1 MEAKY
6 FLLLFLGI
14 LLETTKN
21 VLCTKFSKNS
31 INSDTDIYKFNVFSY
46 IGSFF
51 IAIFFGRGAF
61 SVFTLVTAII
71 FALVLNLN
79 QVFFLKALSHGTV
92 SATNFIQSS
101 GLVISTVGGAIIC
114 KEYIKPYNAIVLA
127 LLLFA
132 LFLALEVKKGNL
144 NKQWLLFAFLAMLFM
159 GIIGIMQTYHQSSEH
174 KDELITFLRI
184 AFLCSAL
191 MNIPLW
197 KVSARKE
204 KETFKAK
211 SKETVLAF
219 VSGAFI
225 GVTHIINLF
234 LSSVMPKIVF
244 FPLVNGGLVF
254 VTLLA
259 GVIFFK
265 ERFSKTQIIGIILGI
280 LALSVI
286 GL

>member
-1 MEAKY
+1 MI
-6 FLLLFLGI
+6 LLFLGI
-14 LLETTKN
+14 FLETAKN
-21 VLCTKFSKNS
+21 VLYTKFSKNS
-31 INSDTDIYKFNVFSY
+31 MSNDTDIYKFNVFSY

-51 IAIFFGRGAF
+51 ITIFFGHGNF
-61 SVFTLVTAII
+61 SVFTLVTAVI
-71 FALVLNLN
+71 FALILNLN
-79 QVFFLKALSHGTV
+79 QVFFIKALSKGTV

-114 KEYIKPYNAIVLA
+114 KEHIKPYNAIVLVV
-127 LLLFA
+127 LLFA

-144 NKQWLLFAFLAMLFM
+144 NKEWLVFAFLAMLFM

-174 KDELITFLRI
+174 KNELITFLRI
-184 AFLCSAL
+184 AFLCSAVI
-191 MNIPLW
+191 NIPLW
-197 KVSARKE
+197 KLSGKKQTENFKVKSR
-204 KETFKAK
+204 ETA
-211 SKETVLAF
+211 LAF
-219 VSGAFI
+219 ASGAFM

-234 LSSVMPKIVF
+234 LSSVMPKIIF
-244 FPLVNGGLVF
+244 FPVVNGGLVF

-265 ERFSKTQIIGIILGI
+265 ERFSKLQIVGIILGI

>member
-14 LLETTKN
+14 LLETSKN
-21 VLCTKFSKNS
+21 VLCTKFSKS
-31 INSDTDIYKFNVFSY
+31 ALNSDTDIYKFNVFSY

-51 IAIFFGRGAF
+51 ITIFFGRGSF
-61 SVFTLVTAII
+61 SLFTLVTAVI
-71 FALVLNLN
+71 FALILNLN
-79 QVFFLKALSHGTV
+79 QVFFLKALSRGTV

-114 KEYIKPYNAIVLA
+114 KEHIKPYNAIVLA
-127 LLLFA
+127 VLIFA

-144 NKQWLLFAFLAMLFM
+144 NKQWIAFSFLAMLFM
-159 GIIGIMQTYHQSSEH
+159 GIIGIMQTYHQSSEY

-184 AFLCSAL
+184 AFLCSAV

-197 KVSARKE
+197 KISARKE
-204 KETFKAK
+204 KENFKVK
-211 SKETVLAF
+211 SSETLLAIA
-219 VSGAFI
+219 SGAFI

-234 LSSVMPKIVF
+234 LSSVMPKIIF
-244 FPLVNGGLVF
+244 FPVVNGGLVF

-265 ERFSKTQIIGIILGI
+265 ERFSKVQIAGIILGI
-280 LALSVI
+280 LCLSVI